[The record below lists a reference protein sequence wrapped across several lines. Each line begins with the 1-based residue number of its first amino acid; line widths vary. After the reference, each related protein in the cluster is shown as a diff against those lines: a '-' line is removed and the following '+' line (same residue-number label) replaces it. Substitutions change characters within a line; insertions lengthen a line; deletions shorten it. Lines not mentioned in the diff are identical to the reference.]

1 MALGWQYLIAA
12 GLCEIGFAVLLKYSD
27 GFTRLWP
34 TLGFLIF
41 GLISFFF
48 LTRAMRTIP
57 VGTAYAVW
65 SGIGAAG
72 TVILGVILFAE
83 QLSLLRLA
91 FLTLLIGAI
100 FGLKFVSDS

>member
-1 MALGWQYLIAA
+1 MAVGWQYLLAA

-34 TLGFLIF
+34 TLGFLLF
-41 GLISFFF
+41 GLVSFFL

-57 VGTAYAVW
+57 IGTAYAVW
-65 SGIGAAG
+65 GGIGAAG
-72 TVILGVILFAE
+72 TAILGAVLFAE
-83 QLSLLRLA
+83 SLSFPRLA